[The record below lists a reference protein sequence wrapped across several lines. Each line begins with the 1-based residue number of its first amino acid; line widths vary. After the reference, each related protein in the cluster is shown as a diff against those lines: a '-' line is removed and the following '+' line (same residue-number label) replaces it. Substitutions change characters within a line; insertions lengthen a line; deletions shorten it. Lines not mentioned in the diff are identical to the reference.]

1 METIIII
8 VFVAGY
14 LAITLEHSLKIDK
27 LVPALVMMAICWAF
41 ISFGVDD
48 FKSWFDS
55 SSHKLLNNFFD
66 FSHEEKMVLLEET
79 LLHHLGKTAEI
90 LGNAFAEDLGFTNV
104 YVLDGGIQ
112 SWIKSNKPLVSYN

>member
-66 FSHEEKMVLLEET
+66 FSHEEKMVLGLGYARGISHPQDEE
-79 LLHHLGKTAEI
+79 GPQ
-90 LGNAFAEDLGFTNV
+90 V
-104 YVLDGGIQ
+104 
-112 SWIKSNKPLVSYN
+112 P

>member
-66 FSHEEKMVLLEET
+66 INGREASSDELNNLNMSINNRHEFINET
-79 LLHHLGKTAEI
+79 TISEL
-90 LGNAFAEDLGFTNV
+90 
-104 YVLDGGIQ
+104 
-112 SWIKSNKPLVSYN
+112 